1 MIIELLREQK
11 HKGVVLTH
19 KKAGRVS
26 EKNVPGLAVRQL
38 CVRLLG
44 AVLDKHA
51 SLSGLTDNEHGH
63 PQYLGLSHRDRSL
76 CRAILGAALRHRG
89 QIIAALSRF
98 LKRPLPS
105 QALSLQHLL
114 HVGVAQILYL
124 DVPDHAAID
133 LAVRVAKFDPRM
145 HRFSGV
151 VNALLR
157 NVAREADFLR
167 QQVPTIEGVP
177 AWFGQLLVS
186 TYGKEKA
193 DQIVAIQSVEPPLD
207 LTVKSDSVGWAKRL
221 GGVVLPNGSIRLSA
235 LDCSVTDLAGYT
247 EGAWW
252 VQDFAAALPA
262 CLLGNIR
269 GKKVADLC
277 ASPGGKTAQLALQGA
292 DVTAVDLSANR
303 VARLKANMERL
314 HFSVDIWQG
323 DVRNFQPKQLFDA
336 VLLDAPCSSTGTIRR
351 HPDILWTK
359 SMDDIAKLAA
369 LQYDLL
375 AAAITLVKKG
385 GLIVFS
391 NCSLAREEGEDLIEK
406 ILSERDDVVLEP
418 ISREEMGALTHL
430 LSVKGT
436 LRTTP
441 ADFCPQS
448 FNAENNLFL
457 GMDGFFAAR
466 LRKVT

>member
-1 MIIELLREQK
+1 MIIKLLRGQRR
-11 HKGVVLTH
+11 KGIVLKH
-19 KKAGRVS
+19 KKAGHVS
-26 EKNVPGLAVRQL
+26 EKNIPGLAVRQL

-76 CRAILGAALRHRG
+76 CRAILIAALRHRG

-133 LAVRVAKFDPRM
+133 LAVRVAKLDPRM

-177 AWFGQLLVS
+177 EWFGQLLVS

-193 DQIVAIQSVEPPLD
+193 DQILTIQSLEPPLD
-207 LTVKSDSVGWAKRL
+207 LTVKSDSIEWAKQL
-221 GGVVLPNGSIRLSA
+221 GGIVLPNSSIRLSG
-235 LDCSVTDLAGYT
+235 LDCSVSDLPGYT

-262 CLLGNIR
+262 YLLGNIR

-292 DVTAVDLSANR
+292 DVTAVELSANR

-314 HFSVDIWQG
+314 HFTVRIWQG
-323 DVRNFQPKQLFDA
+323 DVRNFQPQQLFDA

-359 SMDDIAKLAA
+359 SMGDIAKLAA

-375 AAAITLVKKG
+375 SAAIALVKKG
-385 GLIVFS
+385 GRIVFS

-406 ILSERDDVVLEP
+406 ILSERDDIVLEP
-418 ISREEMGALTHL
+418 IGREEMGALAHL
-430 LSVKGT
+430 LSLQGT

-441 ADFCPQS
+441 ADFCHQS
-448 FNAENNLFL
+448 FDAENDLFL

-466 LRKVT
+466 LRKVA

>member
-1 MIIELLREQK
+1 MK
-11 HKGVVLTH
+11 HE
-19 KKAGRVS
+19 KAGRVS
-26 EKNVPGLAVRQL
+26 EKNVPGLGVRRV
-38 CVRLLG
+38 CTRLLG
-44 AVLDKHA
+44 AVLDKYA

-63 PQYLGLSHRDRSL
+63 PQYLELSQRDRSL
-76 CRAILGAALRHRG
+76 CRAILSATLRHRG
-89 QIIAALSRF
+89 QIIAALSCF

-114 HVGVAQILYL
+114 HISVAQILYL
-124 DVPDHAAID
+124 DIPDHAAID
-133 LAVRVAKFDPRM
+133 LAVRVAKLDPRM

-157 NVAREADFLR
+157 NVAREAEVLR
-167 QQVPTIEGVP
+167 QKTLSIEGTPV
-177 AWFGQLLVS
+177 WFGQLLVS
-186 TYGKEKA
+186 AYGKEKA
-193 DQIVAIQSVEPPLD
+193 EQILEIQTIEPPLD
-207 LTVKSDSVGWAKRL
+207 LTVKSDSVGWAKQL
-221 GGVVLPNGSIRLSA
+221 GGVVLPNGSVRLSG
-235 LDCSVTDLAGYT
+235 LKCSVSDLPGYR

-252 VQDFAAALPA
+252 IQDFAAALPA
-262 CLLGNIR
+262 SLLGNIQ

-292 DVTAVDLSANR
+292 EVTAVDISANR
-303 VARLKANMERL
+303 IKRLKENMERL
-314 HFSVDIWQG
+314 HFSVRTWQG
-323 DVRNFQPKQLFDA
+323 DVRNFHPEQLFDA

-359 SMDDIAKLAA
+359 SVDDIAKLAA

-375 AAAITLVKKG
+375 VAAIALVKKG
-385 GLIVFS
+385 GHIVFS

-406 ILSERDDVVLEP
+406 ILSARSDIVLEP
-418 ISREEMGALTHL
+418 ISSEEMDDMAHL

-441 ADFCPQS
+441 ADFCHQ
-448 FNAENNLFL
+448 NIDAEKNVFL

-466 LRKVT
+466 LQKVA

>member
-1 MIIELLREQK
+1 MK
-11 HKGVVLTH
+11 HGN
-19 KKAGRVS
+19 AGRVS
-26 EKNVPGLAVRQL
+26 EKNVPGLVVRQV

-44 AVLDKHA
+44 AILNKHA

-63 PQYLGLSHRDRSL
+63 PQYLGLSQRDRSL
-76 CRAILGAALRHRG
+76 CRAILAAALRHRG
-89 QIIAALSRF
+89 QIIGALSRF
-98 LKRPLPS
+98 LTRPLPL

-114 HVGVAQILYL
+114 HISVAQILYL
-124 DVPDHAAID
+124 NIPDHAAID
-133 LAVRVAKFDPRM
+133 LAVRVAKLDPRM
-145 HRFSGV
+145 GRFSGM

-157 NVAREADFLR
+157 NVAREADVLC
-167 QQVPTIEGVP
+167 QQVPSIEGIP
-177 AWFGQLLVS
+177 AWFGKLLVS

-193 DQIVAIQSVEPPLD
+193 EQILAIQSTPPPLD

-221 GGVVLPNGSIRLSA
+221 GGVVLPNGSVRLSS
-235 LDCSVTDLAGYT
+235 LDGSVADLPGYE

-262 CLLGNIR
+262 CLLGNIQDKR
-269 GKKVADLC
+269 VADLC

-292 DVTAVDLSANR
+292 DVTAVEFSANR
-303 VARLKANMERL
+303 IKRLKANMERL
-314 HFSVDIWQG
+314 HFSVSTWQG
-323 DVRNFQPKQLFDA
+323 DVRDFRPEQLFDA

-359 SMDDIAKLAA
+359 SMDDIVKLAA

-375 AAAITLVKKG
+375 IAAITLVKKG
-385 GLIVFS
+385 GRIVFS

-406 ILSERDDVVLEP
+406 ILSVRGDVILEP
-418 ISREEMGALTHL
+418 ICLEEVGAIPHL
-430 LSVKGT
+430 LSFAGI

-441 ADFCPQS
+441 ADFCLQN
-448 FNAENNLFL
+448 FDAEKNVFL

-466 LRKVT
+466 LRKVA